1 LNHAGATTVEY
12 CGRLCVPLVI
22 WTSGLFPGYVPGGE
36 ANIPADWPL
45 WVTDT
50 GNPAVSL
57 QGLFGNNHFQIIV
70 SANSRWTLN
79 SFSIAEN
86 AHQAD
91 VRTSAIRSSVDPN
104 LRPFKQQGGS

>member
-1 LNHAGATTVEY
+1 L
-12 CGRLCVPLVI
+12 
-22 WTSGLFPGYVPGGE
+22 PGYGPGGE

-45 WVTDT
+45 WITDT

-57 QGLFGNNHFQIIV
+57 QGLFGNHHFQIIV
-70 SANSRWTLN
+70 SANSGRTLN

-86 AHQAD
+86 AHRAD
-91 VRTSAIRSSVDPN
+91 VRTSAILSSVAPN